1 MIQVIDP
8 RDPDVAAR
16 IVTIQRSAYAVEA
29 SLIGFDGIPQL
40 VETVDD
46 VMALANMSWRGAFV
60 DTAMAGII
68 AWQAEAEVVDIDRLA
83 VDPCFAGQGHGR
95 RLVQAVPTDQTIIVS
110 TGTDNAPAC
119 GLYLSEGFCQARK
132 TEVAPGVFTTQFSR
146 PVREK
151 RPEPDRR

>member
-8 RDPDVAAR
+8 RGSDVAAR

-60 DTAMAGII
+60 NTSMAGII
-68 AWQAEAEVVDIDRLA
+68 EWQVEAEVVDIDRLA
-83 VDPCFAGQGHGR
+83 VDPRFTGKGHGR
-95 RLVQAVPTDQTIIVS
+95 RLVQAVPTDQMIIVS
-110 TGTDNAPAC
+110 SGTDNAPAY
-119 GLYLSEGFCQARK
+119 GLYLSEGFRPAGK

-146 PVREK
+146 PVGEK
-151 RPEPDRR
+151 RPEPDQR